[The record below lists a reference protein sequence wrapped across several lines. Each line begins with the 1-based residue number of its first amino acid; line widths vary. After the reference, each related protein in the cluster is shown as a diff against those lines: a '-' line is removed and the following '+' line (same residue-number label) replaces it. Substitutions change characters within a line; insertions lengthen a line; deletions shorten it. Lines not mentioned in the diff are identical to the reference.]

1 MFDGYALQN
10 NGGEWGFVNEEALE
24 NFLYRNLEQLLKI
37 QPLERQYNVESQR
50 CDILAVGDRQKL
62 VVLELKNAE
71 DRGIVQQLTRYYDA
85 LLGEKPFG
93 DRVDYDKPVQLIA
106 IAPSFHRD
114 NFTDKKYHTLDFQ
127 FLQFSVIENQDQFY
141 LCLRDVD
148 SNTVSRVKIPYQKP
162 PTDLELPPIPTAL
175 AKMMKNC
182 EPYQQ
187 KILEIREKILLFDN
201 RIQEISSANSIKYGN
216 GKAKNSKFC
225 AEFMSYKDE
234 IILFLW
240 IPYKMGESTR
250 IGRARIWTNW
260 QDRALI
266 EGYVSKEVGN
276 EINQTKRQVQKII
289 DAINQ
294 GGYECWISMKSCDYF
309 GFPFTLILPVKN
321 SVGKKY
327 VQAIKRIC
335 SYSKHKKN
343 LVYEE
348 IYLSI
353 LHKNLCHKIIKNESM
368 REKFKALPSEIWGY
382 DRSLQS
388 LLDLAL
394 EKWSDRV

>member
-225 AEFMSYKDE
+225 AEFMSYQDE

-250 IGRARIWTNW
+250 ISRARIWTDW

-276 EINQTKRQVQKII
+276 KINRVKKNIQKIMDKI
-289 DAINQ
+289 DQ
-294 GGYECWISMKSCDYF
+294 GWEFDCFHRTCLYGKEQRWSEKYIQELKNVSKKLNPIK
-309 GFPFTLILPVKN
+309 PLIK
-321 SVGKKY
+321 
-327 VQAIKRIC
+327 
-335 SYSKHKKN
+335 
-343 LVYEE
+343 EE
-348 IYLSI
+348 IDLLKY
-353 LHKNLCHKIIKNESM
+353 HENLYRQQHQEAYHQTTTF
-368 REKFKALPSEIWGY
+368 KFELDGY